1 MSATGVNAEGTAHW
15 DLQLLSQ
22 QECKEVQSKA
32 FATRSFWEPRCLSVL
47 LFILSP
53 SVHPCDHGLC
63 PQDAEGLSACHWE
76 QKRKKKKDCRSW
88 HCSVDGCGDRVGGR
102 DRIVGKYWLNLRG
115 PTTHVSQTNGGWAY
129 SSLL

>member
-22 QECKEVQSKA
+22 QECKQVQSKA

-76 QKRKKKKDCRSW
+76 QKRKKKKRTAE
-88 HCSVDGCGDRVGGR
+88 VG
-102 DRIVGKYWLNLRG
+102 IAL
-115 PTTHVSQTNGGWAY
+115 
-129 SSLL
+129 